1 MYLEWI
7 LNGEDVDVALV
18 EEVVE
23 DVDGVGGGGA
33 LSLILSTC
41 KLSLVKKISDIKFIA
56 NPNPGLLSDNS
67 KDSNS

>member
-7 LNGEDVDVALV
+7 LNGEDVYVALV

-41 KLSLVKKISDIKFIA
+41 KLSEENI
-56 NPNPGLLSDNS
+56 GY
-67 KDSNS
+67 